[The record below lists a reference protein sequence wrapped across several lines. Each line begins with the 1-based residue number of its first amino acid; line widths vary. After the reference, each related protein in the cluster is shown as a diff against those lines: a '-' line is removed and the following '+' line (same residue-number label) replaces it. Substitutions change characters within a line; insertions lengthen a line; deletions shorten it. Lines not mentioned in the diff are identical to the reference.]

1 MNFIQFVDKRQPD
14 WVQLEKLT
22 QKANANT
29 GLTKEEIRQISDL
42 YRAAAADYAYATA
55 NFPNERIT
63 LYLARLVSETHGI
76 IYQIPRLTWF
86 KIKRFFL
93 YSGPQLFRIY
103 RIYFWIASIIFI
115 VFGSLGFWACEV
127 NKNYEQNIMGI
138 PYVRMTERNI
148 KEKKPFNVYADK
160 YKFMPFAQIMFNNIT
175 VLLRGFIL
183 GLTACLGTLYFLTY
197 NAIMVGCFFHVF
209 YRHDII
215 LDFWLTIMVHGT
227 IELTMIVF
235 GCAIGFML
243 GWKVLFPGTYTRRDA
258 FRKYGFDAVKM
269 AIICALWL
277 VIAAFL
283 EAFVTGLFAEGLP
296 SQRPFSAMIVLV
308 SAIAMYLYFGRLGRK
323 NANPTWF
330 A

>member
-42 YRAAAADYAYATA
+42 YRAAAADYAYAAA

-103 RIYFWIASIIFI
+103 RIYFWIATLIFI

-127 NKNYEQNIMGI
+127 NKNYEANIMGEM
-138 PYVRMTERNI
+138 YVRMTEKNI
-148 KEKKPFNVYADK
+148 QEKKPFNVYADK

-227 IELTMIVF
+227 IELTMLVF

-330 A
+330 V